1 MCRIIA
7 LFLLLILPLSF
18 AQAAPLKPENVPQ
31 DLKPW
36 INWALLDVQDYQC
49 PFWYYNY
56 QQKRCAWP
64 AHLGLELSA
73 KQGNFSSS
81 WQVYKEDWVA
91 LPGGD
96 KFWPQ
101 AVTANDKPV
110 LVMNRQG
117 IPMVKLNAGVYD
129 IKGSF
134 FWDSIPESLIIPQN
148 SGVVDLSINGKAVAF
163 PAIKDGAIWLK
174 ESDVGQKKL
183 EAVENKWDLQVFRQ
197 VNDDVPLQLT
207 TFLELEVSGQQ
218 REIKLPHALLAE
230 FIPIKLQSPL
240 PAKIEPDGSL
250 SLQVRPGRWH
260 IELYARHP
268 KPVDAVSL
276 KFKDKTW
283 PESEIWVFNAQPYQR
298 LVEVQNLQ
306 PVDPS
311 QTNLPDEWKTLPAF
325 QVLQGETMGLK
336 VIRRGDPEPE
346 PNHLV
351 LNRELWLDFEGNG
364 YTIQD
369 NISGKMT
376 NGWRLNALPENQLGQ
391 VKLNGENQL
400 ITQIA
405 GSPYQGV
412 EVRKGDLTLKA
423 DSRYLG
429 DIGKMSAVGW
439 EQSFHQVT
447 AILRLPPGWRLLAVT
462 GVDNDPN
469 CWISN
474 WTLLDL
480 FLVLI
485 AALAIS
491 HLWDIY
497 WGGFALVCLALIW
510 HEAAAPQ
517 YVWLNILVALA
528 LIKVLPEGKI
538 LKFVRWYR
546 NACWLV
552 LVLIVI
558 PFLIDQVRMGIYPQ
572 LEKPWQQ
579 ISGSPA
585 AQADY
590 SVSRADDGANMP
602 AMVPAAP
609 APMDEKMMA
618 EEAVPAPAADAAAPG
633 YGAMLP
639 AQEQQAQT
647 NMEMKS
653 KAMDKLESE
662 KAEKSVMSRRSLVM
676 PKAKGKSDYYAQK
689 SQNFNRI
696 DPNANVQ
703 TGLGSPQWEWN
714 QVQLSWNGSV
724 NSEQV
729 LRFWY
734 LSPAATMLLN
744 FVRVIIVL
752 VLSALM
758 FGWEKK
764 INVKAILPIFIWLSI
779 LPLTALPTDNAYAD
793 FPDQVILDQLKNRI
807 TEAPDC
813 LPNCADIP
821 VMKVAITPEKMTLS
835 LQVHAQQNVALPL
848 PARYKEW
855 FPNQVSVDGK
865 IATAMLRDE
874 SGSLWLN
881 VAAGEHQ
888 VVMSG
893 INPEHT
899 KFTLPL
905 PLKPHYVS
913 STATGWLI
921 EGIHENGEAEN
932 QLQFNRVQ
940 TDSQKQNSKQ
950 TLEQGA
956 LPAFISIERTLELG
970 LDWRLTTRINRVMVT
985 DSAVLVELPLLKGE
999 SVTTPEVRVKNG
1011 KVLVSMSAN
1020 QESFEWVSIL
1030 EKAPQ
1035 IELAAAQTSQ
1045 WTEIW
1050 RADVSPI
1057 WHLQTGGISVVH
1069 HQDEEGYWLP
1079 EWRPW
1084 PGEKVTLNITRP
1096 TAIEGRT
1103 LTIDSSHLQVTPG
1116 KRSQDGSLELKI
1128 RSSKGTQHTITL
1140 PEKAELQSVLID
1152 GVTQPIRQKGS
1163 AVTLPI
1169 KPGEQR
1175 VTLNWQQMLEQ
1186 SNLLRSPV
1194 LNLGTDSV
1202 NSHINIRL
1210 GEDRWVLVTA
1220 GPRFGPAVLFWG
1232 VIVVITIVSVG
1243 LSKVQTTPLKHWQW
1257 FLLLIGLSQ
1266 IDLES
1271 ALIVI
1276 AWLIV
1281 LGIRAKQFPERT
1293 FYFNA
1298 MQIGLIFLTL
1308 ISLSLLFTA
1317 VKQGLL
1323 GAPNM
1328 QIVGNQSSM
1337 FNLNWYQDRS
1347 GAQLPITTVIS
1358 LPIMAYRVL
1367 MLCWSLWLAM
1377 ALLSWLKWG
1386 WRCFSTESLWKER
1399 VPEKKSLLV
1408 EEKKEQEQK

>member
-1 MCRIIA
+1 MSRIIV
-7 LFLLLILPLSF
+7 LLLLMMLPLSF
-18 AQAAPLKPENVPQ
+18 AQAVPLKPENVPP

-36 INWALLDVQDYQC
+36 IQWSLQGYEDYQC
-49 PFWYYNY
+49 PFWYYNH
-56 QQKRCAWP
+56 QQKRCSWP
-64 AHLGLELSA
+64 AHLGLELGA
-73 KQGNFSSS
+73 KQGKFSSN
-81 WQVYKEDWVA
+81 WQIYKEDWVA

-110 LVMNRQG
+110 LVLNRQG
-117 IPMVKLNAGVYD
+117 IPMVKLNPGLYE

-134 FWDSIPESLIIPQN
+134 FWDSVPESLLIPQN
-148 SGVVDLSINGKAVAF
+148 SGVVDLSINGKVVAF

-183 EAVENKWDLQVFRQ
+183 EMVENKWDLQVFRQ

-268 KPVDAVSL
+268 KPINEVSL
-276 KFKDKTW
+276 KLQDKTW

-298 LVEVQNLQ
+298 LVEVQNLM
-306 PVDPS
+306 PIDPS
-311 QTNLPDEWKTLPAF
+311 QTNLPEEWKTLPAF
-325 QVLQGETMGLK
+325 QVKQGETMVLK

-351 LNRELWLDFEGNG
+351 LKRELWLDFEGNG

-391 VKLNGENQL
+391 VKLNDENQL
-400 ITQIA
+400 ITQIE
-405 GSPYQGV
+405 GSPQQGV
-412 EVRKGDLTLKA
+412 EVRKGELTLKA

-439 EQSFHQVT
+439 DQSFHQVT

-485 AALAIS
+485 AAVAIS
-491 HLWDIY
+491 RLWDVY
-497 WGGFALVCLALIW
+497 WGGFALIGLAVCW
-510 HEAAAPQ
+510 HESDAPQ
-517 YVWLNILVALA
+517 YIWLNILVALA

-546 NACWLV
+546 NLCWLG

-558 PFLIDQVRMGIYPQ
+558 PFAIDQVRMGIYPQ

-579 ISGSPA
+579 ITTAQIEQTYPATAGS
-585 AQADY
+585 
-590 SVSRADDGANMP
+590 SDDLANMP
-602 AMVPAAP
+602 VAMPAAP
-609 APMDEKMMA
+609 APMDEEMA
-618 EEAVPAPAADAAAPG
+618 GAVAQ
-633 YGAMLP
+633 MP
-639 AQEQQAQT
+639 AQEQQQMQK
-647 NMEMKS
+647 NVEMK
-653 KAMDKLESE
+653 MEREE
-662 KAEKSVMSRRSLVM
+662 KARADVSIMSRRSLSL
-676 PKAKGKSDYYAQK
+676 PKPKLKGKADYYQQK

-703 TGLGSPQWEWN
+703 TGLGSPQWQWN
-714 QVQLSWNGSV
+714 QVALSWNSTV
-724 NSEQV
+724 NSEQI

-734 LSPAATMLLN
+734 LNPTATMLLN

-752 VLSALM
+752 VLAALM
-758 FGWEKK
+758 FGLEKK
-764 INVKAILPIFIWLSI
+764 LNFKAILPIFVWLSI

-793 FPDQVILDQLKNRI
+793 FPDQAILEQLKNRI

-813 LPNCADIP
+813 LPNCAEIP
-821 VMKVAITPEKMTLS
+821 AMKVAITPEKMTLS

-874 SGSLWLN
+874 SGALWLN

-888 VVMSG
+888 VVMAG
-893 INPEHT
+893 INPEHN

-913 STATGWLI
+913 SEASGWLI

-940 TDSQKQNSKQ
+940 TDSQKQNPKQ

-970 LDWRLTTRINRVMVT
+970 LDWRLTTRINRVMTT

-999 SVTTPEVRVKNG
+999 SVTTPEIRVKNG
-1011 KVLVSMSAN
+1011 KVQVSLSAN
-1020 QESFEWVSIL
+1020 QESMEWVSIL
-1030 EKAPQ
+1030 EKSPQ
-1035 IELAAAQTSQ
+1035 IELTATQTSQ

-1084 PGEKVTLNITRP
+1084 PGEKVTLTISRP
-1096 TAIEGRT
+1096 NAIEGRT
-1103 LTIDSSHLQVTPG
+1103 LTIDSSHLQLTPG
-1116 KRSQDGSLELKI
+1116 KRSQEASLELKI
-1128 RSSKGTQHTITL
+1128 RSSKGTQHTVTL
-1140 PEKAELQSVLID
+1140 PEKAELQAVLID
-1152 GVTQPIRQKGS
+1152 GVTQPIRPKGT
-1163 AVTLPI
+1163 ALTLPI
-1169 KPGEQR
+1169 KPGEQKI
-1175 VTLNWQQMLEQ
+1175 TINWQQMLAQ

-1194 LNLGTDSV
+1194 VDLGKDDQGKGMDSV

-1232 VIVVITIVSVG
+1232 VIVVITIVAVG
-1243 LSKVQTTPLKHWQW
+1243 LGRIQTTPLKHWQW

-1266 IDLES
+1266 IPLES
-1271 ALIVI
+1271 ALIVV

-1281 LGIRAKQFPERT
+1281 LGLREKQIPQRV

-1298 MQIGLIFLTL
+1298 MQVGLILLTFV
-1308 ISLSLLFTA
+1308 SLSLLFTA

-1323 GAPNM
+1323 GAPDM
-1328 QIVGNQSSM
+1328 QIAGNQSSM

-1347 GAQLPITTVIS
+1347 EAQLPITTVIS

-1367 MLCWSLWLAM
+1367 MLGWSLWLAM
-1377 ALLSWLKWG
+1377 ALLNWLKWG
-1386 WRCFSTESLWKER
+1386 WRCFSTAGLWKER
-1399 VPEKKSLLV
+1399 EPKQKTAIAEG
-1408 EEKKEQEQK
+1408 EEK